1 MSESVIWLSGIG
13 WRANSYIA
21 GNILVDAAVSVDAVQ
36 PYREQIDTIVLTH
49 GHYDHIVNL
58 VRLAEF
64 CNAKVMIGEYDL
76 PFLSDAKL
84 SLSIQFGEQPPN
96 YPAEILKDGD
106 RVGDFTVYHTPGHT
120 QGSICL
126 FREADGT
133 LIAGDTIFPNGSFGR
148 YDLPTGNHAQLV
160 SSINR
165 LAELPVESLWPG
177 HEMPVVTDAKR
188 HVLLSKY
195 DVVRYG

>member
-1 MSESVIWLSGIG
+1 MSESIIWLSGTG

-36 PYREQIDTIVLTH
+36 PYRDQIDTIVLTH
-49 GHYDHIVNL
+49 GHYDHMVNL

-76 PFLSDAKL
+76 PFLTDGKL
-84 SLSIQFGEQPPN
+84 SLSNQFGEQPPKC
-96 YPAEILKDGD
+96 PAEILIDGD

-120 QGSICL
+120 HGSICL
-126 FREADGT
+126 FRESDGA

-148 YDLPTGNHAQLV
+148 FDLPTGNHAELV

>member
-1 MSESVIWLSGIG
+1 MSESVIWLSGTG

-36 PYREQIDTIVLTH
+36 PYREQIDTIILTH

-64 CNAKVMIGEYDL
+64 CNAKVMIGEYEL
-76 PFLSDAKL
+76 PFLSDAQL
-84 SLSIQFGEQPPN
+84 SLANQFGEQPPN

-106 RVGDFTVYHTPGHT
+106 RVGNFTVYHTPGHT
-120 QGSICL
+120 KGSICL
-126 FREADGT
+126 FREADGA

-148 YDLPTGNHAQLV
+148 FDLPTGNHAQLV

>member
-1 MSESVIWLSGIG
+1 MSESVIWLSGTG

-36 PYREQIDTIVLTH
+36 PYREQIDTIILTH

-64 CNAKVMIGEYDL
+64 CNAKVMIGEYEL
-76 PFLSDAKL
+76 PFLSDAQL
-84 SLSIQFGEQPPN
+84 SLANQFGEQPPN

-126 FREADGT
+126 FREADGA

-148 YDLPTGNHAQLV
+148 CDLPTGNHAQLV

>member
-106 RVGDFTVYHTPGHT
+106 MVGDFIVYHTPGHT

-126 FREADGT
+126 FREADGA

>member
-1 MSESVIWLSGIG
+1 MSESVIWLSGTG

-36 PYREQIDTIVLTH
+36 PYREQIDTIILTH

-64 CNAKVMIGEYDL
+64 CNAKVMIGEYEL
-76 PFLSDAKL
+76 PFLSDAQL
-84 SLSIQFGEQPPN
+84 SLANQFGEQPPN

-106 RVGDFTVYHTPGHT
+106 RVGNFTVYHTPGHT
-120 QGSICL
+120 KGSICL
-126 FREADGT
+126 FREADGA
-133 LIAGDTIFPNGSFGR
+133 LIAGDTIFPEGSFGR
-148 YDLPTGNHAQLV
+148 CDLPTGNHAQLV

>member
-1 MSESVIWLSGIG
+1 MSESVIWLSGTG

-36 PYREQIDTIVLTH
+36 PYREQIDTIILTH

-64 CNAKVMIGEYDL
+64 CNAKVMIGEYEL
-76 PFLSDAKL
+76 PFLSDAQL
-84 SLSIQFGEQPPN
+84 SLANQFGEQPPN

-126 FREADGT
+126 FREADGA

-148 YDLPTGNHAQLV
+148 FDLPTGNHAQLV

>member
-1 MSESVIWLSGIG
+1 M
-13 WRANSYIA
+13 
-21 GNILVDAAVSVDAVQ
+21 
-36 PYREQIDTIVLTH
+36 
-49 GHYDHIVNL
+49 
-58 VRLAEF
+58 
-64 CNAKVMIGEYDL
+64 
-76 PFLSDAKL
+76 
-84 SLSIQFGEQPPN
+84 
-96 YPAEILKDGD
+96 
-106 RVGDFTVYHTPGHT
+106 VGDFIVYHTPGHT
-120 QGSICL
+120 QWSICL
-126 FREADGT
+126 FRETDGA

-177 HEMPVVTDAKR
+177 HEMPVVTNAKR

>member
-1 MSESVIWLSGIG
+1 MSESVIWLSGTG

-36 PYREQIDTIVLTH
+36 PYREQIDTIILTH

-64 CNAKVMIGEYDL
+64 CNAKVMIGEYEL
-76 PFLSDAKL
+76 PFLSDAQL
-84 SLSIQFGEQPPN
+84 SLANQFGEQPPN

-126 FREADGT
+126 FREADGA
-133 LIAGDTIFPNGSFGR
+133 LIAGDTIFPEGSFGR
-148 YDLPTGNHAQLV
+148 CDLPTGNHAQLV

-165 LAELPVESLWPG
+165 LAELPVESLWSG

>member
-1 MSESVIWLSGIG
+1 MSEAIIWLSGTG

-36 PYREQIDTIVLTH
+36 PYRDQIDTIVLTH
-49 GHYDHIVNL
+49 GHYDHMVNL

-76 PFLSDAKL
+76 PLLSDAHL
-84 SLSIQFGEQPPN
+84 SLSNKFGGETPK
-96 YPAEILKDGD
+96 YPAGVLKDGD
-106 RVGDFTVYHTPGHT
+106 KIGDFTVYHTPGHT

-126 FREADGT
+126 FRETDGA

-165 LAELPVESLWPG
+165 IAELPVESLWPG

>member
-1 MSESVIWLSGIG
+1 MSESIIWLSGTG

-36 PYREQIDTIVLTH
+36 PYRDQIDTIVLTH
-49 GHYDHIVNL
+49 GHYDHMVNL

-84 SLSIQFGEQPPN
+84 SLSIQFGEQPPKC
-96 YPAEILKDGD
+96 PAEILKDGD

-126 FREADGT
+126 FREADGA

-148 YDLPTGNHAQLV
+148 YDLPTGNHAQLI

-165 LAELPVESLWPG
+165 IADMPVESLWPG

>member
-1 MSESVIWLSGIG
+1 MSESVIWLSGTG

-36 PYREQIDTIVLTH
+36 PYREQIDTIILTH

-64 CNAKVMIGEYDL
+64 CNAKVMIGEYEL
-76 PFLSDAKL
+76 PFLSDAQL
-84 SLSIQFGEQPPN
+84 SLANQFGEQPPN

-106 RVGDFTVYHTPGHT
+106 RVGNFTVYHTPGHT
-120 QGSICL
+120 KGSICL
-126 FREADGT
+126 FREADGA

-148 YDLPTGNHAQLV
+148 CDLPTGNHAQLV